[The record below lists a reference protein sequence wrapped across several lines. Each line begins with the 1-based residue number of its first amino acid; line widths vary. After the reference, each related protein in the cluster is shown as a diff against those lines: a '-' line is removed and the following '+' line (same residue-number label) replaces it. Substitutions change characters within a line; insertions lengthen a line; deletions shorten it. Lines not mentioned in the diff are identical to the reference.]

1 MSYTPTL
8 FDISSVYGE
17 DIAVDW
23 VTKSVCAIWFLKPDT
38 NPLIYQQARRW
49 AASFVAANSHYKIGE
64 MMLFFARCNAGRYNL
79 GYNLDVTRIGL
90 AFEDVFKRERHE
102 ELARYE
108 NEEQEKKRD
117 ILKEEMKKGV
127 SWDEYVRMKCM
138 DVNTPNPLSRLVKGL
153 NKDDEG

>member
-1 MSYTPTL
+1 
-8 FDISSVYGE
+8 
-17 DIAVDW
+17 
-23 VTKSVCAIWFLKPDT
+23 
-38 NPLIYQQARRW
+38 
-49 AASFVAANSHYKIGE
+49 
-64 MMLFFARCNAGRYNL
+64 MLFFARCNAGRYNL

-108 NEEQEKKRD
+108 NEEQEKKRN
-117 ILKEEMKKGV
+117 ILKEEMKNGI

-153 NKDDEG
+153 KKDDEG